1 MRPNRANRTT
11 HGKNHD
17 QGSRYSEG
25 WKYNGDFHSL
35 SVFNQRVES
44 AIAEKSALAECILKG
59 RIKVREET
67 TMMGPVFEHVG
78 GLLTNLMLALIIVTS
93 ADPEGTRARMEGKF
107 YEVIS
112 ETEKESNALAKLFEA
127 MDAHDYAQLARNEI
141 EEISEKF
148 TAEFKEFKELDENRK
163 KAIVKEIIACESSR
177 DKIKRFKVGLIT
189 PTDMI
194 NMGLLGD
201 NDDETGMRNNFVR
214 TGQIPM
220 SAIKR
225 Q

>member
-1 MRPNRANRTT
+1 MGPSRASRTT
-11 HGKNHD
+11 HGRDHD

-67 TMMGPVFEHVG
+67 TMMGPVFEHIG

-93 ADPEGTRARMEGKF
+93 ADPEGTRARIGGQF

-112 ETEKESNALAKLFEA
+112 KNGQ
-127 MDAHDYAQLARNEI
+127 M
-141 EEISEKF
+141 EEG
-148 TAEFKEFKELDENRK
+148 R
-163 KAIVKEIIACESSR
+163 
-177 DKIKRFKVGLIT
+177 
-189 PTDMI
+189 
-194 NMGLLGD
+194 
-201 NDDETGMRNNFVR
+201 
-214 TGQIPM
+214 QIR
-220 SAIKR
+220 SK